1 MYCLQFL
8 GRKKQSALDFLS
20 KIPIYL
26 SSERRNSRSLRTV
39 SMPSKAS
46 MLSRSWVGGFRGVR
60 KVWRKWGERTR
71 ETSRKAAEFRT
82 WQLLLMMIM
91 MTTTRKK

>member
-8 GRKKQSALDFLS
+8 GRKKQSALYFLR

-46 MLSRSWVGGFRGVR
+46 MLSLSWLGGFRGVR
-60 KVWRKWGERTR
+60 NVWRKWGEGTR
-71 ETSRKAAEFRT
+71 ETRRKAAELRT
-82 WQLLLMMIM
+82 WKLGGLL
-91 MTTTRKK
+91 